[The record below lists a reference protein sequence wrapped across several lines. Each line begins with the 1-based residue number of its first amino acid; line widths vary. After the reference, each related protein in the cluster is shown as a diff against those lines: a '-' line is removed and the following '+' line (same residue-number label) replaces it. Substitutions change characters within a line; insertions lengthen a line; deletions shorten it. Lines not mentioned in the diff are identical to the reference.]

1 MEDQMF
7 VGGKPTTEVR
17 KRVGDIRFWL
27 EDRENRRAKAER
39 QQVNAFTEANH
50 VNFTSAKA
58 TTTLRPKRKTTT
70 PRRILSH
77 IESKGSYIISL
88 SALC

>member
-1 MEDQMF
+1 M
-7 VGGKPTTEVR
+7 GGNPSTGVR

-27 EDRENRRAKAER
+27 EDRENRRTER
-39 QQVNAFTEANH
+39 ERLEASAFTTKMHHN
-50 VNFTSAKA
+50 NFTPAKA

-77 IESKGSYIISL
+77 IESKRSYIISL
-88 SALC
+88 SASR